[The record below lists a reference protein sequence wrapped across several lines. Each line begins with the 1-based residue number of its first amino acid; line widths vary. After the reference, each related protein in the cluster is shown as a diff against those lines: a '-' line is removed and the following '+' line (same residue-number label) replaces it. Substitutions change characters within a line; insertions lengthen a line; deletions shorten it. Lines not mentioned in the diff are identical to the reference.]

1 MAGEPSIEL
10 KGYVGRVN
18 DFQNGGSIVTV
29 SVTPSYQDKNTSQ
42 WVDKP
47 QLWFDVRPISNEA
60 KGVVDEIR
68 NAKQNNLSVRVLV
81 NGGLSKRVSE
91 KDGKT
96 YEHLEIAARTLV
108 VMSAKPKQQGN
119 GQNGFQPNYGQQNYG
134 QGVQN
139 YGQPANPMTPAYGAA
154 QASQTAGQPAVDP
167 WSQPQ
172 TPQAPQASAPQ
183 DEFGNG
189 EL

>member
-29 SVTPSYQDKNTSQ
+29 GVTPSYQDKNTSQ

-108 VMSAKPKQQGN
+108 VMSAEPKQQGN
-119 GQNGFQPNYGQQNYG
+119 QNGFQPNYGQQNYG

-139 YGQPANPMTPAYGAA
+139 YGQLANPMTPAYGAA
-154 QASQTAGQPAVDP
+154 QASQTGQPAVDP

-172 TPQAPQASAPQ
+172 TAQAPQTPQ
-183 DEFGNG
+183 GEFEPDDEF
-189 EL
+189 